1 MKTEKSIEVFQKEK
15 HTDIQIFTAKQWI
28 NDEVLR
34 DTDYT
39 QETDA
44 AALMNQQKLNGCWV
58 PFKNGGSTSNRG
70 DNSLFCLFL
79 KKQTNFSELS
89 RYSAALQVCR
99 PL

>member
-1 MKTEKSIEVFQKEK
+1 MKTERSIEVFQKEK
-15 HTDIQIFTAKQWI
+15 HPDILIFTAKQWI

-44 AALMNQQKLNGCWV
+44 AALINQQKLNGCWV
-58 PFKNGGSTSNRG
+58 PFKNRGSTSNRG
-70 DNSLFCLFL
+70 DNSIL
-79 KKQTNFSELS
+79 
-89 RYSAALQVCR
+89 